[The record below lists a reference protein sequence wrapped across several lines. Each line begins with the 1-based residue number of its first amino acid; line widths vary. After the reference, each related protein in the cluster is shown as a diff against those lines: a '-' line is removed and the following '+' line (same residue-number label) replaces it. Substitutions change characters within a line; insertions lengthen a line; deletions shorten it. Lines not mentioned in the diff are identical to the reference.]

1 MTDEKKLVRL
11 AAQGD
16 QEAFGQLVSTYEKQ
30 VYNLAL
36 RMVGNREDA
45 ADLTQ
50 EAFLRVWRG
59 LDNYKADAAFSTW
72 LYRLTSNV
80 CIDFLRR
87 EKRRKTVSLTFLDEE
102 QGEAVELSIPDPAAG
117 PEQLAIETEH
127 RETMAAAMGELDVEF
142 RQILTM
148 RVINGL
154 SYDEIGDAL
163 DLKPGTVKSRLSRAR
178 EKLRKQLLKTGN
190 KTDGNPSKNVERGE
204 MRENL

>member
-87 EKRRKTVSLTFLDEE
+87 EKRRKTVSLTFLDEDHD
-102 QGEAVELSIPDPAAG
+102 EAVELSIPDPAAG
-117 PEQLAIETEH
+117 PEQLAIETES
-127 RETMAAAMGELDVEF
+127 RETMAAAMDELDVEF

-163 DLKPGTVKSRLSRAR
+163 DLRPGTVKSRLSRAR

-190 KTDGNPSKNVERGE
+190 KSDKNPSKTVERGE
-204 MRENL
+204 DA

>member
-11 AAQGD
+11 AAQGS

-87 EKRRKTVSLTFLDEE
+87 EKRRKTVSLTFLDEDHD
-102 QGEAVELSIPDPAAG
+102 EAVELSIPDPAAG
-117 PEQLAIETEH
+117 PEQLAIETES
-127 RETMAAAMGELDVEF
+127 RETMAAAMDALDVEF

-154 SYDEIGDAL
+154 SYDEIADAL
-163 DLKPGTVKSRLSRAR
+163 ELKPGTVKSRLSRAR
-178 EKLRKQLLKTGN
+178 EKLRKQVLKTGN
-190 KTDGNPSKNVERGE
+190 KPDGNPSKTVERGE
-204 MRENL
+204 DA